1 MQIESNWIT
10 NKNCIFEHYQRFIN
24 IKYMRSKFYFLLI
37 VSLTALSC
45 SEKSVSSK
53 KLNKQTKVKQ
63 IKPVASNKNSRTKKI
78 VNFLSETSINKVD
91 KATRL
96 HIVENQRKLHACYL
110 ENSPFKITKE
120 LSKMERKALGIPP
133 NKYFENEYE
142 LTMNPETGRPH
153 PENLILIKRE
163 LEQKR
168 REILQSDRT
177 PGDATDNAWLE
188 RGPTNVGG
196 RVRAVM
202 FDPTDPTKKRVFAGG
217 VSGGLWRNDDI
228 TSSNPWVRVN
238 IPDNL
243 AVTSLTYDPNNT
255 STFYLGTGES
265 YTAGDFLSSGLWKS
279 SNAGLSWTK
288 VLGDNPSNSIY
299 QSVANITVNLPSTIA
314 GNYPCTVNE
323 AFGLPITNSIT
334 SDIAL
339 VADASS
345 SPSSLGCGSL
355 VNGASLAGKIALV
368 RRGNCTFLEKIQL
381 AQNAGAIAVI
391 IMNNTAGEPI
401 AIGGTDTNGT
411 VTIPSVMVSRSTGDL
426 LEAALLNG
434 NVNVTLNPPADGL
447 AGVIVPG
454 KNIIND
460 VKVRNNNGVSEI
472 YAAVGDGYYSSAN
485 QTTYLTGTDF
495 GLFKSI
501 NGGVTW
507 TEVILPLTVN
517 GTKYCPMD
525 IEFGSNGNIWISTTN
540 SYAFADGGG
549 TILLSTD
556 GGATFVKKH
565 EISGGRRTQI
575 TVSKS
580 NGNKIYVLA
589 AISGGVAMVKSS
601 NAFTSFSSMT
611 LPVDADTGIPANDFT
626 RGQAFYDLLIDVDPN
641 NDEVLY
647 AGGIDLFKST
657 NGGTSWTQI
666 SKWSNNNNLA
676 SLNVSMIHADQHG
689 MAFAH
694 NNDSNLLLVGNDGGV
709 YYSTDGGNS
718 IFPVNTG
725 LNITQF
731 YTVAVAPT
739 TGWTG
744 DNFVAGAQD
753 NGTQQILN
761 ASSGPDMSTQVQGG
775 DGAYVFID
783 QQTTGTDRYR
793 ITNYVYNQS
802 INFFNYATGT
812 SRSINSESTSNGAF
826 ICPMALDSSLDILYA
841 DYSTGTTYQIRRY
854 TNLKSGTVQKTLL
867 TNALLNNIP
876 TALTVSRYTTS
887 STTLFVGTRTGRL
900 LKVVNANTTPSWSE
914 ITGYNFVGSISDVE
928 LGVNENELFVT
939 MHNYNVVSVWYSND
953 GGVTWQNKE
962 GNLPD
967 LPVKC
972 ILKNPLNTE
981 EVIIGT
987 ELGVWFTNNFT
998 SSNPTW
1004 NQSYNGMSN
1013 VKVTD
1018 LDLRNDNRVFAS
1030 TYGRGVFS
1038 GIFTAQPLLNN
1049 IDFTTKFNV
1058 TIYPNPVTDILN
1070 IETNTYVG
1078 NLLIDLI
1085 DLNGRLVQSN
1095 KISDFN
1101 EKYALTVSNLPKGIY
1116 ILKLKGEQFVHTQK
1130 ISIN

>member
-1 MQIESNWIT
+1 MRFKKNILLGLVLIALNCAKNDESLYTIPT
-10 NKNCIFEHYQRFIN
+10 NKSNNNLNEKKSLKN
-24 IKYMRSKFYFLLI
+24 KKIKKTIASR
-37 VSLTALSC
+37 
-45 SEKSVSSK
+45 
-53 KLNKQTKVKQ
+53 KQ
-63 IKPVASNKNSRTKKI
+63 IKFREVTFERK
-78 VNFLSETSINKVD
+78 VND
-91 KATRL
+91 
-96 HIVENQRKLHACYL
+96 VENRRKLHACYL
-110 ENSPFKITKE
+110 ENSPFKLTKE
-120 LSKMERKALGIPP
+120 LSKKERKALGIPP
-133 NKYFENEYE
+133 NKYFESEYE

-153 PENLILIKRE
+153 PENLIKIKRE

-168 REILQSDRT
+168 KELLATGRT
-177 PGDATDNAWLE
+177 PGDASDNPWIE
-188 RGPTNVGG
+188 RGPNNVGG

-255 STFYLGTGES
+255 SIFYLGTGES

-299 QSVANITVNLPSTIA
+299 QAVANITVNSPTSIS
-314 GNYPCTVNE
+314 GNYPCTVNS

-334 SDIAL
+334 SNIVL
-339 VADASS
+339 VADAAST
-345 SPSSLGCGSL
+345 PSSLGCGSL
-355 VNGASLAGKIALV
+355 VNTAAISGKIALV

-381 AQNAGAIAVI
+381 AQDAGAIAVI

-411 VTIPSVMVSRSTGDL
+411 INIPSVMVSRSTGDI

-434 NVNVTLNPPADGL
+434 NVNVTLNPPSTGL

-454 KNIIND
+454 RNIIND
-460 VKVRNNNGVSEI
+460 VKVRNVNGTSEI

-485 QTTYLTGTDF
+485 QTTYLTGTDY
-495 GLFKSI
+495 GLFKST
-501 NGGVTW
+501 NGGLTW
-507 TEVILPLTVN
+507 SELNLPLTVN
-517 GTKYCPMD
+517 GNKYCPMD
-525 IEFGSNGNIWISTTN
+525 IEFGSNGTIWVSTTN

-556 GGATFVKKH
+556 GGSTFVKKH
-565 EISGGRRTQI
+565 EITAGRRTQI
-575 TVSKS
+575 TVSRT
-580 NGNKIYVLA
+580 NGNKIYALA
-589 AISGGVAMVKSS
+589 AISGGVAMLKTS
-601 NAFTSFSSMT
+601 NAFTNFSAMT

-676 SLNVSMIHADQHG
+676 TLNVSLIHADQHG

-694 NNDSNLLLVGNDGGV
+694 NTDSNLLLFGNDGGV
-709 YYSTDGGNS
+709 YYSTDAGNT
-718 IFPVNTG
+718 IFPANSG

-744 DNFVAGAQD
+744 DNFIAGAQD

-761 ASSGPDMSTQVQGG
+761 ASLGPDSSTQVQGG

-783 QQTTGTDRYR
+783 QQTTGSDRYR

-802 INFFNYATGT
+802 INFFNYATNS

-854 TNLKSGTVQKTLL
+854 SNLKSGTVQKTLL
-867 TNALLNNIP
+867 TNTLLNNIP

-900 LKVVNANTTPSWSE
+900 LKVTNANTSPVWSE
-914 ITGYNFVGSISDVE
+914 ITGYNFVGSISDIE
-928 LGVNENELFVT
+928 LGSNENELFVT
-939 MHNYNVVSVWYSND
+939 MHNYNVVSIWYSND
-953 GGVTWQNKE
+953 GGNTWQNKE

-972 ILKNPLNTE
+972 ILKNPLSTT

-998 SSNPTW
+998 SSSPTW

-1018 LDLRNDNRVFAS
+1018 LDLRNDNKVYAS

-1038 GIFTAQPLLNN
+1038 GTFTSELLLNSISFDN
-1049 IDFTTKFNV
+1049 NSKL
-1058 TIYPNPVTDILN
+1058 TIYPNPNNGNFTVNFTSQSSNAIEISVHDIRGREVYRKSFNNSSLFN
-1070 IETNTYVG
+1070 QTIQLANVET
-1078 NLLIDLI
+1078 
-1085 DLNGRLVQSN
+1085 
-1095 KISDFN
+1095 
-1101 EKYALTVSNLPKGIY
+1101 GIY
-1116 ILKLKGEQFVHTQK
+1116 LVTVKDGERKEVKK
-1130 ISIN
+1130 IIIE

>member
-1 MQIESNWIT
+1 M
-10 NKNCIFEHYQRFIN
+10 KC
-24 IKYMRSKFYFLLI
+24 KFYYLI
-37 VSLTALSC
+37 ILAVMTLSC

-53 KLNKQTKVKQ
+53 RLNKQTKIEQ
-63 IKPVASNKNSRTKKI
+63 IQPIASNKNNLKEKN
-78 VNFLSETSINKVD
+78 VNIISQSSKNKFDTTSKSY
-91 KATRL
+91 T
-96 HIVENQRKLHACYL
+96 VENKRKLHECYL

-120 LSKMERKALGIPP
+120 LSKKERKALSIPP
-133 NKYFENEYE
+133 NKYFESEYE

-153 PENLILIKRE
+153 PENLIQIKRE

-168 REILQSDRT
+168 AALLLSGRT
-177 PGDATDNAWLE
+177 PGDASDNAWLE

-228 TSSNPWVRVN
+228 TSSNPWIRVN

-279 SNAGLSWTK
+279 VNAGLSWTK
-288 VLGDNPSNSIY
+288 ILGDNPSNSIY
-299 QSVANITVNLPSTIA
+299 QSVANVTVNLPSMIA

-323 AFGLPITNSIT
+323 AFGLPITTSIT
-334 SDIAL
+334 SNIAL

-434 NVNVTLNPPADGL
+434 AVNVTLNPPSDGL

-460 VKVRNNNGVSEI
+460 VKVRNNNGTSEI
-472 YAAVGDGYYSSAN
+472 YAAVGDGYYSAAN
-485 QTTYLTGTDF
+485 QSTYLTGTDF
-495 GLFKSI
+495 GLYKSI
-501 NGGVTW
+501 NGGLTW
-507 TEVILPLTVN
+507 TEVNMPLTVN

-540 SYAFADGGG
+540 SYAFSDGGG

-556 GGATFVKKH
+556 GGNTFVKKH

-589 AISGGVAMVKSS
+589 AISGGVAMVKSV
-601 NAFTSFSSMT
+601 NAFASFSSMT

-657 NGGTSWTQI
+657 NGGTSWIQI

-694 NNDSNLLLVGNDGGV
+694 NNDSNLLLIGNDGGV

-731 YTVAVAPT
+731 YTVATAPT
-739 TGWTG
+739 TGWVG
-744 DNFVAGAQD
+744 DNFLAGAQD
-753 NGTQQILN
+753 NGTQQVLN
-761 ASSGPDMSTQVQGG
+761 AASGPDISTQVQGG

-802 INFFNYATGT
+802 INFFNYATGA

-876 TALTVSRYTTS
+876 TALTVSRYTSS

-928 LGVNENELFVT
+928 LGANENEIFVT
-939 MHNYNVVSVWYSND
+939 MHNYNVVSIWYSSD
-953 GGVTWQNKE
+953 GGITWQNKE

-987 ELGVWFTNNFT
+987 ELGVWFTNNFSNT
-998 SSNPTW
+998 NPTW

-1018 LDLRNDNRVFAS
+1018 LDLRNDNKVFAS

-1038 GIFTAQPLLNN
+1038 GTFTAQPLLDNSIILSRN
-1049 IDFTTKFNV
+1049 DLI
-1058 TIYPNPVTDILN
+1058 IYPNPLIDILN
-1070 IETNTYVG
+1070 IKLENYSG
-1078 NLLIDLI
+1078 KLEAKLI
-1085 DLNGRLVQSN
+1085 DLNGKVVQTNLV
-1095 KISDFN
+1095 SDFN
-1101 EKYALTVSNLPKGIY
+1101 GHCSFSVTNLAKGIY
-1116 ILKLKGEQFVHTQK
+1116 ILMVNGDKIAYTQK
-1130 ISIN
+1130 ISIK

>member
-1 MQIESNWIT
+1 MQMKSNCISI
-10 NKNCIFEHYQRFIN
+10 KNCIFDSLTTIYKQ
-24 IKYMRSKFYFLLI
+24 KYMKSKFFSLII
-37 VSLTALSC
+37 VSLIILSC
-45 SEKSVSSK
+45 AENSGTTK
-53 KLNKQTKVKQ
+53 KLNKHKKFKQ
-63 IKPVASNKNSRTKKI
+63 IHLVDSNKNKRIEKK
-78 VNFLSETSINKVD
+78 VNSLIELSTYKFD
-91 KATRL
+91 KGTNS
-96 HIVENQRKLHACYL
+96 HNVENRRKLHACYL
-110 ENSPFKITKE
+110 ENSPFKVTKE
-120 LSKMERKALGIPP
+120 LSKKERKALGIPP
-133 NKYFENEYE
+133 NKYFESEYE
-142 LTMNPETGRPH
+142 LTMNPVTGRPH
-153 PENLILIKRE
+153 PENLIYIKRD

-168 REILQSDRT
+168 RELLVSGRT

-279 SNAGLSWTK
+279 TNAGLTWAK

-299 QSVANITVNLPSTIA
+299 QAAANITVNSPATIM
-314 GNYPCTVNE
+314 GNYPCTVNQ
-323 AFGLPITNSIT
+323 AFGLPLSTPIT
-334 SDIAL
+334 SNIVL
-339 VADASS
+339 VSDNVST
-345 SPSSLGCGSL
+345 PTSLGCGALTNATSI
-355 VNGASLAGKIALV
+355 SGKIALI
-368 RRGNCTFLEKIQL
+368 RRGNCPFVDKVQF

-401 AIGGTDTNGT
+401 NIGGTDTNGT
-411 VTIPSVMVSRSTGDL
+411 ISIPSVMVSRSTGDL

-434 NVNVTLNPPADGL
+434 AVNVTLNPPSDGL

-454 KNIIND
+454 KSIIND
-460 VKVRNNNGVSEI
+460 VKVRNNNGISEI
-472 YAAVGDGYYSSAN
+472 YAAVGDGYYAAAN
-485 QTTYLTGTDF
+485 QATYLTGSDF

-501 NGGVTW
+501 NGGLTW
-507 TEVILPLTVN
+507 TEVNLPLTVN

-540 SYAFADGGG
+540 SYAFSDGGG

-556 GGATFVKKH
+556 GGNTFVKKH

-589 AISGGVAMVKSS
+589 AISGGVAMVKSV
-601 NAFTSFSSMT
+601 NAFASFSSMT

-641 NDEVLY
+641 NDEVLF

-709 YYSTDGGNS
+709 YYSTDGGNTL
-718 IFPVNTG
+718 FPVNTG

-739 TGWTG
+739 SGWTG

-761 ASSGPDMSTQVQGG
+761 ATSGPDVSIQVQGG

-802 INFFNYATGT
+802 INLYNYATGA

-826 ICPMALDSSLDILYA
+826 ICPMALDSSLDVLYA

-854 TNLKSGTVQKTLL
+854 ANLKSGTVQKTLL

-876 TALTVSRYTTS
+876 TALTVSKYTTA

-900 LKVVNANTTPSWSE
+900 LKVVNANTTPSWYE
-914 ITGYNFVGSISDVE
+914 ITGYDFVGSISDIE
-928 LGVNENELFVT
+928 LGTNEDELFVT

-953 GGVTWQNKE
+953 GGVTWLNKE

-998 SSNPTW
+998 NANPTW

-1018 LDLRNDNRVFAS
+1018 LDLRNDNKVFAS
-1030 TYGRGVFS
+1030 TYGRGIFS
-1038 GIFTAQPLLNN
+1038 GSFTAQPLLDNSTILLKN
-1049 IDFTTKFNV
+1049 DLI
-1058 TIYPNPVTDILN
+1058 IYPNPVTDILN
-1070 IETNTYVG
+1070 IDSEKFSGKLEVK
-1078 NLLIDLI
+1078 LI
-1085 DLNGRLVQSN
+1085 DLNGKVVQTSL
-1095 KISDFN
+1095 ISDFN
-1101 EKYALTVSNLPKGIY
+1101 GHYALSLTSLAKGIY
-1116 ILKLKGEQFVHTQK
+1116 ILKLNGENMSYSQK
-1130 ISIN
+1130 INIK

>member
-1 MQIESNWIT
+1 MRFKKNILLGLVLIALNCAKNDESLYTIPT
-10 NKNCIFEHYQRFIN
+10 NKSNNNLNEKKSLKN
-24 IKYMRSKFYFLLI
+24 KKIKKTIASR
-37 VSLTALSC
+37 
-45 SEKSVSSK
+45 
-53 KLNKQTKVKQ
+53 KQ
-63 IKPVASNKNSRTKKI
+63 IKFREVTFERK
-78 VNFLSETSINKVD
+78 VND
-91 KATRL
+91 
-96 HIVENQRKLHACYL
+96 VENRRKLHACYL
-110 ENSPFKITKE
+110 ENSPFKLTKE
-120 LSKMERKALGIPP
+120 LSKKERKALGIPP
-133 NKYFENEYE
+133 NKYFESEYE

-153 PENLILIKRE
+153 PENLIKIKRE

-168 REILQSDRT
+168 KELLATGRT
-177 PGDATDNAWLE
+177 PGDASDNPWIE
-188 RGPTNVGG
+188 RGPNNVGG

-255 STFYLGTGES
+255 SIFYLGTGES

-299 QSVANITVNLPSTIA
+299 QAVANITVNSPTSISA
-314 GNYPCTVNE
+314 NYPCTVNS

-334 SDIAL
+334 SNIVL
-339 VADASS
+339 VADAAST
-345 SPSSLGCGSL
+345 PSSLGCGSL
-355 VNGASLAGKIALV
+355 VNTAAISGKIALV

-381 AQNAGAIAVI
+381 AQDAGAIAVI

-411 VTIPSVMVSRSTGDL
+411 INIPSVMVSRSTGDI

-434 NVNVTLNPPADGL
+434 NVNVTLNPPSTGL

-454 KNIIND
+454 RNIIND
-460 VKVRNNNGVSEI
+460 VKVRNVNGTSEI

-485 QTTYLTGTDF
+485 QTTYLTGTDY
-495 GLFKSI
+495 GLFKST
-501 NGGVTW
+501 NGGLTW
-507 TEVILPLTVN
+507 SELNLPLTVN
-517 GTKYCPMD
+517 GNKYCPMD
-525 IEFGSNGNIWISTTN
+525 IEFGSNGTIWVSTTN

-556 GGATFVKKH
+556 GGSTFVKKH
-565 EISGGRRTQI
+565 EITAGRRTQI
-575 TVSKS
+575 TVSRT
-580 NGNKIYVLA
+580 NGNKIYALA
-589 AISGGVAMVKSS
+589 AISGGVAMVKTS
-601 NAFTSFSSMT
+601 NAFTNFSAMT

-676 SLNVSMIHADQHG
+676 TLNVSLIHADQHG

-694 NNDSNLLLVGNDGGV
+694 NTDSNLLLFGNDGGV
-709 YYSTDGGNS
+709 YYSTDAGNT
-718 IFPVNTG
+718 IFPANSG

-744 DNFVAGAQD
+744 DNFIAGAQD

-761 ASSGPDMSTQVQGG
+761 ASLGPDSSTQVQGG

-783 QQTTGTDRYR
+783 QQTTGSDRYR

-802 INFFNYATGT
+802 INFFNYATNS

-854 TNLKSGTVQKTLL
+854 SNLKSGTVQKTLL
-867 TNALLNNIP
+867 TNTLLNNIP

-900 LKVVNANTTPSWSE
+900 LKVTNANTSPVWSE
-914 ITGYNFVGSISDVE
+914 ITGYNFVGSISDIE
-928 LGVNENELFVT
+928 LGSNENELFVT
-939 MHNYNVVSVWYSND
+939 MHNYNVVSIWYSND
-953 GGVTWQNKE
+953 GGNTWQNKE

-972 ILKNPLNTE
+972 ILKNPLSTT

-998 SSNPTW
+998 SSSPTW

-1018 LDLRNDNRVFAS
+1018 LDLRNDNKVYAS

-1038 GIFTAQPLLNN
+1038 GTFTSELLLNSISFDN
-1049 IDFTTKFNV
+1049 NSKL
-1058 TIYPNPVTDILN
+1058 TIYPNPNNGNFTVNFTSQSSNAIEISVHDIR
-1070 IETNTYVG
+1070 
-1078 NLLIDLI
+1078 
-1085 DLNGRLVQSN
+1085 GREVYRKS
-1095 KISDFN
+1095 FN
-1101 EKYALTVSNLPKGIY
+1101 NSSLFNQTIQLANVDTGIY
-1116 ILKLKGEQFVHTQK
+1116 LVTVKDGERKEVKK
-1130 ISIN
+1130 IIIE

>member
-1 MQIESNWIT
+1 MRFK
-10 NKNCIFEHYQRFIN
+10 KNI
-24 IKYMRSKFYFLLI
+24 LLGLVLI
-37 VSLTALSC
+37 ALSC
-45 SEKSVSSK
+45 AKNDESLYTIPTNKSNNNLNEKNSLKAK
-53 KLNKQTKVKQ
+53 KINTTITSQKQ
-63 IKPVASNKNSRTKKI
+63 IRFREVTFERK
-78 VNFLSETSINKVD
+78 VND
-91 KATRL
+91 
-96 HIVENQRKLHACYL
+96 VENRRKLHACYL
-110 ENSPFKITKE
+110 ENSPFKLTKE
-120 LSKMERKALGIPP
+120 LSKKERKALGIPP
-133 NKYFENEYE
+133 NKYFESEYE

-153 PENLILIKRE
+153 PENLIQIKRE

-168 REILQSDRT
+168 KELLATGRT
-177 PGDATDNAWLE
+177 PGDASDNPWIE
-188 RGPTNVGG
+188 RGPNNVGG

-255 STFYLGTGES
+255 SVFYLGTGES

-299 QSVANITVNLPSTIA
+299 QAVANITVNSPTSIS
-314 GNYPCTVNE
+314 GNYPCTVNS

-334 SDIAL
+334 STIVL
-339 VADASS
+339 VADAAST
-345 SPSSLGCGSL
+345 PSSLGCGSL
-355 VNGASLAGKIALV
+355 VNTAAISGKIALV

-381 AQNAGAIAVI
+381 AQDAGAIAVI

-411 VTIPSVMVSRSTGDL
+411 INIPSVMVSRSTGDM

-434 NVNVTLNPPADGL
+434 NVNVTLNPPSTGL

-454 KNIIND
+454 RNIIND
-460 VKVRNNNGVSEI
+460 VKVRNVNGTSEI

-485 QTTYLTGTDF
+485 QTTYLTGTDY
-495 GLFKSI
+495 GLFKST
-501 NGGVTW
+501 NGGLTW
-507 TEVILPLTVN
+507 SELNLPLTVN
-517 GTKYCPMD
+517 GNKYCPMD
-525 IEFGSNGNIWISTTN
+525 IEFGSNGAIWVSTTN

-556 GGATFVKKH
+556 GGSTFVKKH
-565 EISGGRRTQI
+565 EITTGRRTQI
-575 TVSKS
+575 TVSRT
-580 NGNKIYVLA
+580 NGNKIYALA
-589 AISGGVAMVKSS
+589 AISGGVAMVKTS
-601 NAFTSFSSMT
+601 NAFTNFSAMT

-676 SLNVSMIHADQHG
+676 TLNVSLIHADQHG

-694 NNDSNLLLVGNDGGV
+694 NTDSNLLLFGNDGGV
-709 YYSTDGGNS
+709 YYSTDAGNT
-718 IFPVNTG
+718 IFPANSG

-744 DNFVAGAQD
+744 DNFIAGAQD

-761 ASSGPDMSTQVQGG
+761 ASLSPDSSTQVQGG

-783 QQTTGTDRYR
+783 QQTTGSDRYR

-802 INFFNYATGT
+802 INFFNYATNS

-854 TNLKSGTVQKTLL
+854 SNLKSGTVQKTLL
-867 TNALLNNIP
+867 TNTLLNNIP

-900 LKVVNANTTPSWSE
+900 LKVTNANTSPVWSE
-914 ITGYNFVGSISDVE
+914 ITGYNFVGSISDIE
-928 LGVNENELFVT
+928 LGSNENELFVT
-939 MHNYNVVSVWYSND
+939 MHNYNVVSIWYSND
-953 GGVTWQNKE
+953 GGNTWQNKE

-972 ILKNPLNTE
+972 ILKNPLSTT

-998 SSNPTW
+998 SSSPTW

-1018 LDLRNDNRVFAS
+1018 LDLRNDNKVYAS
-1030 TYGRGVFS
+1030 TYGRGIFS
-1038 GIFTAQPLLNN
+1038 GTFTSELLLNSISFDN
-1049 IDFTTKFNV
+1049 NSKL
-1058 TIYPNPVTDILN
+1058 TIYPNPNKGAFTVNFKAESSNTIDILVHDTRGREVYSKSFITNTLENETIQLEN
-1070 IETNTYVG
+1070 IET
-1078 NLLIDLI
+1078 
-1085 DLNGRLVQSN
+1085 
-1095 KISDFN
+1095 
-1101 EKYALTVSNLPKGIY
+1101 GIY
-1116 ILKLKGEQFVHTQK
+1116 MVTVKDGKTITVKKMIIE
-1130 ISIN
+1130 